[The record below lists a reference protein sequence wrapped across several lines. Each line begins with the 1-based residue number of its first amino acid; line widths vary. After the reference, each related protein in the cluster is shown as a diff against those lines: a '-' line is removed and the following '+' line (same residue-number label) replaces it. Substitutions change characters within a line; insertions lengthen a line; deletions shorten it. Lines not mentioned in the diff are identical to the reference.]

1 MTIPNQ
7 TNRRTAEQGD
17 PVILETD
24 RLILRPLTWAD
35 RPALCAI
42 LQDAQTMTYY
52 NGAFDDVMVDQWLQK
67 QLDRYKTF
75 GIGLWAVI
83 RKSDARLIGQCGLTW
98 QPWKDRDVLEIGYLF
113 NRHCWHQGYARE
125 AAAACRDYAFDVL
138 QAEEVCSIIR
148 DTNLPSQNIARAIGM
163 EPADQWVKRYRGADM
178 PHIRF
183 VISRT

>member
-113 NRHCWHQGYARE
+113 NRHFWHQGYARE
-125 AAAACRDYAFDVL
+125 AAAACRITPLTCFRQKRCVPSSGIRICQVRTSPGPLEWNPPTSGSSAI
-138 QAEEVCSIIR
+138 EEPIC
-148 DTNLPSQNIARAIGM
+148 P
-163 EPADQWVKRYRGADM
+163 
-178 PHIRF
+178 
-183 VISRT
+183 ISAL

>member
-52 NGAFDDVMVDQWLQK
+52 NGAFDDVRVDQWLQK

-113 NRHCWHQGYARE
+113 NRHFWHQGYARE

-138 QAEEVCSIIR
+138 QAAEVCSIIR